1 MMNIYH
7 ITYSPSPKVV
17 CLHFWGCNLNCR
29 ACLLKKEI
37 YDCHLKETKDAIF
50 DPEKIAPSAPDRF
63 LTLDEVMDAVRGLK
77 KVRYVILMGA
87 EASLDPGLPNL
98 VKLLHEEFNSHN
110 ILLTNGMKMISLR
123 DIDEVVF
130 SIKALND
137 RLHRDY
143 TGKSNRQ
150 ALKNFVSMHKLG
162 IKMNAESIL
171 IPEYIDFDEIERIA
185 RFIGGIDK
193 NIPYRIDAYLPVQNN
208 PWRRP
213 GRDEI
218 MMAVKRAGKYLKN
231 VSFIAG
237 DEKLTFGSIRIV

>member
-1 MMNIYH
+1 MNIYH
-7 ITYSPSPKVV
+7 ITYSPVPKVV

-50 DPEKIAPSAPDRF
+50 DPEKTAPAAPDRF

-77 KVRYVILMGA
+77 KVDYVILMGA
-87 EASLDPGLPNL
+87 EAGLDPGLPKL
-98 VKLLHEEFNSHN
+98 AELLHEEFHSHN
-110 ILLTNGMKMISLR
+110 ILLTNGMKMISMR

-137 RLHRDY
+137 GLHRDY
-143 TGKSNRQ
+143 TGKSNRE
-150 ALKNFVSMHKLG
+150 ALKNFASMHELG
-162 IKMNAESIL
+162 MKMTAESIL

-185 RFIGGIDK
+185 RFIGGKDK
-193 NIPYRIDAYLPVQNN
+193 NIPYRIDAYLPIQNN

-213 GRDEI
+213 DRDEI
-218 MMAVKRAGKYLKN
+218 MTAVKGAEKYLKN